1 MLMNHLLQ
9 LIYWFIDSLSLY
21 FFFSF
26 YNYFYRGFYFILSI
40 NINQKLYIFPLF
52 WEKKNLI
59 NYKFFIIQ
67 TVFLKSSISF
77 NLKIANFTFPCIKR
91 IEITH

>member
-1 MLMNHLLQ
+1 M
-9 LIYWFIDSLSLY
+9 
-21 FFFSF
+21 
-26 YNYFYRGFYFILSI
+26 
-40 NINQKLYIFPLF
+40 FPLF
-52 WEKKNLI
+52 WEKNLI